1 MTTGRGSKTLSKIEI
16 GILRIKDD
24 IFKAFLFERLPLAT
38 WLGAPPGASQ
48 SSVLLQTMFCVEDL
62 LASGHS
68 AGEFLLLVL
77 FVEPVEKG
85 KLVIVFLNLNQF
97 QIRHDKVWVKALR
110 Q

>member
-1 MTTGRGSKTLSKIEI
+1 MSDKRNLQGFFIEI